1 MNYLSL
7 NNILFYVKKKK
18 VRLIHEILTVGEY
31 KQRFVIYNDKII
43 IRH

>member
-7 NNILFYVKKKK
+7 NNILFYYVKKK
-18 VRLIHEILTVGEY
+18 VCLIHEILTVGEY
-31 KQRFVIYNDKII
+31 KQRFVIYSDKII

>member
-7 NNILFYVKKKK
+7 NYILFYVKKK

-31 KQRFVIYNDKII
+31 KQRFVIYSDKII

>member
-7 NNILFYVKKKK
+7 NNILFYYVKKKS
-18 VRLIHEILTVGEY
+18 LHEILTVGEY
-31 KQRFVIYNDKII
+31 KQRFVIYSDKII